1 METYIDF
8 FLKNRIGGI
17 KSHINNY
24 YDTINDASSINE
36 DKKIFQPHQE
46 GLNFHKLMII
56 EIRQDF
62 DKYSLGDKKGNTL
75 SLEFSAN
82 GKIGA
87 WVL

>member
-17 KSHINNY
+17 KSHINNNY
-24 YDTINDASSINE
+24 VTVNDASSVDE
-36 DKKIFQPHQE
+36 KIFQPHQVE
-46 GLNFHKLMII
+46 KNFHKMMII
-56 EIRQDF
+56 EIRQDS

-75 SLEFSAN
+75 SLEFNAN
-82 GKIGA
+82 GKISA